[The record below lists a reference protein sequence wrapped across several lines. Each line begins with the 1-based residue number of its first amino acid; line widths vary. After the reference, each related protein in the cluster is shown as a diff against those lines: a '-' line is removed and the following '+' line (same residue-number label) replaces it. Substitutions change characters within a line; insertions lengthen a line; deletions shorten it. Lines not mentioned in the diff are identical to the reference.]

1 MASKF
6 RESPYLPRRGLHIP
20 PHLHWGE
27 SGQNRLER
35 ETGNVC
41 LILRR
46 PWDGTGC
53 SATRAKSPEFI
64 PEHSRGFENP
74 LPRTESPGLAQ
85 LKQFFDPI
93 RQNLFRRP
101 IRSSEITRNS
111 RPRTDVL
118 GGTRRAGR
126 NQTRN
131 QYPSCSSRCSCSDR
145 PVPGGN
151 AAAWGNAHGI
161 RGCYEIKKV
170 TFTAAV
176 CHWLPIMEA

>member
-6 RESPYLPRRGLHIP
+6 RESPHWRRRGLHIP

-27 SGQNRLER
+27 SGQSRLER
-35 ETGNVC
+35 ETGAVC

-46 PWDGTGC
+46 PWDGIGC
-53 SATRAKSPEFI
+53 PATRAKSPEFI

-93 RQNLFRRP
+93 RQNLRRP
-101 IRSSEITRNS
+101 IRSSEICRNS

-118 GGTRRAGR
+118 GGIRRAGR
-126 NQTRN
+126 NQHRANTHR
-131 QYPSCSSRCSCSDR
+131 PSRCPCSDR
-145 PVPGGN
+145 PVSLGKRCRIGETHT
-151 AAAWGNAHGI
+151 AFAD
-161 RGCYEIKKV
+161 V
-170 TFTAAV
+170 TK
-176 CHWLPIMEA
+176 